1 MKMMNLTLAFLLLF
15 GLQAFAQDN
24 DTSDDNIAQAVGEIF
39 VKGSIDGKSL
49 FMVYGFKDSIS
60 DIKSLGKNLV
70 KMDELIDIGQAVYDD
85 GHDEDYINALQ
96 EGGKDTVKLANS
108 TADSAANIAKY
119 PWKSLKRMKKS
130 YEVSFDNAKDSYY
143 HSSNQVAGA
152 AKYAGHAIWANVKG
166 AYYLVV
172 EVPVVTAVAIG
183 ATVVNGAATVLA
195 VPAHLV
201 LQTLKL
207 AWRVMKVGIRL
218 VFNTAAIGISAAY
231 SALSTTTAATVTL
244 AAAGGLAVLNGV
256 KWVVSLPGRLFNP
269 IQAKIKTEVDLDKH
283 QEFAKKIEDILSTS
297 FVMPKE
303 LKLLDSKITKYSSK
317 FTLGR
322 DDKKEVTIKL
332 SIVKKKVEI
341 AVSATRK
348 FMKSLREENQS
359 KQEAKEQT
367 QAVLSELVNLIQK

>member
-1 MKMMNLTLAFLLLF
+1 MKMMNLTLAFLMLF

-24 DTSDDNIAQAVGEIF
+24 NTSDDNVAEAVGEIF

-49 FMVYGFKDSIS
+49 FMVYGFQDSIR
-60 DIKSLGKNLV
+60 DIKGLAKNSV
-70 KMDELIDIGQAVYDD
+70 KMDELVDIGQAVYDD
-85 GHDEDYINALQ
+85 GHDEDYIHALK
-96 EGGKDTVKLANS
+96 EGGKDTAKMAKATANS
-108 TADSAANIAKY
+108 AKNIAKY

-195 VPAHLV
+195 VPAAV
-201 LQTLKL
+201 VVQTLKL

-218 VFNTAAIGISAAY
+218 VFNTAVIGISAAY
-231 SALSTTTAATVTL
+231 SAVSTTTAATVTI

-269 IQAKIKTEVDLDKH
+269 IQAKIKTEIDLDKQ

-297 FVMPKE
+297 FVMPQE
-303 LKLLDSKITKYSSK
+303 LRLLDSKISKYSSK

-322 DDKKEVTIKL
+322 KDKKEITIKL
-332 SIVKKKVEI
+332 SIAKKKVEI

-348 FMKSLREENQS
+348 FMKSLRSEKES

-367 QAVLSELVNLIQK
+367 QAVLEEVLNLIQK